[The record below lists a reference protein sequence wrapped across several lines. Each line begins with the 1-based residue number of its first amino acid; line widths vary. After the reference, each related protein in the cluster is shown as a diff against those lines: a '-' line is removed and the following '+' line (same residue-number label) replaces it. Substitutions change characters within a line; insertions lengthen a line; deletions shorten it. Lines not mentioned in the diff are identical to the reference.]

1 MKEKDRLRK
10 KKQREERKN
19 WCQTHVSWKE
29 TEKETAQKCSI
40 IEPDLKQ
47 NKRNV
52 DLYPKKVKA
61 TKKVKA
67 KKDAEETKKK
77 EKEYKTLKKGLQ

>member
-1 MKEKDRLRK
+1 MSNPRELERDREGNCPEMQHYRARLK
-10 KKQREERKN
+10 AKQEERGLTVK
-19 WCQTHVSWKE
+19 
-29 TEKETAQKCSI
+29 
-40 IEPDLKQ
+40 
-47 NKRNV
+47 
-52 DLYPKKVKA
+52 YPKKVKA